1 MGAMIARLARLS
13 GLAGGIAVVVVTL
26 LVSFD
31 VLMRYFLNEPQLF
44 VDELAG
50 FLQVAI
56 IFLGLAYTFLSGGHV
71 RVDLLTA
78 HMRPRRRARLRVV
91 TLALC
96 VALLLLITWTTAEAV
111 FTAIDFGRV
120 SAVMLYPLWLPMV
133 LIPMGLLLLA
143 MVMLWALIR
152 QIRMLRV
159 RGIEPDEVPLNLDAS

>member
-1 MGAMIARLARLS
+1 MIERISRWA
-13 GLAGGIAVVVVTL
+13 GLAGGIAVVVITL

-78 HMRPRRRARLRVV
+78 HVQPRRRARLRVV
-91 TLALC
+91 TLALG
-96 VALLLLITWTTAEAV
+96 VALLLVVAWTTAEAV

-120 SAVMLYPLWLPMV
+120 SAVMLYPLWLPMA
-133 LIPMGLLLLA
+133 LIPLGLLLLA
-143 MVMLWALIR
+143 LAMSWALVR
-152 QIRMLRV
+152 QLCMLRV
-159 RGIEPDEVPLNLDAS
+159 REIAPDEVPLNLDAS

>member
-1 MGAMIARLARLS
+1 MIERLTRWA

-26 LVSFD
+26 LVSYD

-71 RVDLLTA
+71 RVDLLTTLI
-78 HMRPRRRARLRVV
+78 HPRRRARLRVA
-91 TLALC
+91 TLALG
-96 VALLLLITWTTAEAV
+96 VALLLGVAWTTAEAV
-111 FTAIDFGRV
+111 FTALDLGRV

-133 LIPMGLLLLA
+133 LIPAGLLLLA
-143 MVMLWALIR
+143 AAMIWALVR

-159 RGIEPDEVPLNLDAS
+159 REIEPDEVPLNLDAS